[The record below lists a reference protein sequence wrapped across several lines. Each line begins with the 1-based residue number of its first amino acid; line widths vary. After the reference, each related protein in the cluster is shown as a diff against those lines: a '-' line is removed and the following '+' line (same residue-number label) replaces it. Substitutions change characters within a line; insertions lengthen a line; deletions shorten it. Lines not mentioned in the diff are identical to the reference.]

1 MCLHSTG
8 LANVSLREN
17 NVSDRTKGS
26 IVIAKL
32 GICVK
37 TGSLQTAKRA
47 LLELPDTV
55 LKAGQTRSVNRFC
68 HSHYTVSAS
77 VLVICRSDSRLGQ
90 KTA

>member
-1 MCLHSTG
+1 MS
-8 LANVSLREN
+8 VSEKI

-37 TGSLQTAKRA
+37 TGSLETAKRA

-55 LKAGQTRSVNRFC
+55 LKAGQTRSVNHFLSFTL
-68 HSHYTVSAS
+68 HSLSLRLSNLSVRLKTGPKDGLMYTQ
-77 VLVICRSDSRLGQ
+77 L
-90 KTA
+90 